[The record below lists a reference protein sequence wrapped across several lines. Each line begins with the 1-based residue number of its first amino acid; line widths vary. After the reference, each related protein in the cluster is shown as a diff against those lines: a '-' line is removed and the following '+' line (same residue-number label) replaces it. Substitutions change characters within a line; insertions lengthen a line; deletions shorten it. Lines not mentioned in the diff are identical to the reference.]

1 MSTKLQEAKK
11 LIVSLK
17 PKSPIAEQFRSIR
30 TSIEFASVNTEM
42 KVLIVTSSEQNSGK
56 SLISSNLALTFAQK
70 GSKTLLIDADL
81 RNPSIKNYFYL
92 PKGRG
97 LSSLVKRKTSLEDVI
112 YETEEKNLFIL
123 PPGFV
128 VPNPADMLGS
138 ENMGELITILRQSF
152 DQIIIDTPPI
162 LVATDAVVASTFSD
176 GIIVVVRSGKSNKQ
190 NAKKALRSMNQ
201 SSTPIIGTIL
211 NDVKMSKHDYY
222 YASKSNRREWTR

>member
-1 MSTKLQEAKK
+1 MARKLQEAKK

-17 PKSPIAEQFRSIR
+17 PKSPISEQFRSIR

-42 KVLIVTSSEQNSGK
+42 KVIVVTSSEQNSGK

-70 GSKTLLIDADL
+70 GLKTLLIDADL
-81 RNPSIKNYFYL
+81 RNPSVKNYFYL

-97 LSSLVKRKTSLEDVI
+97 LSSLIKRKSSLEDVI
-112 YETEEKNLFIL
+112 YQTDEKNLFVL

-138 ENMGELITILRQSF
+138 EDMEELIEVLRQSF

-162 LVATDAVVASTFSD
+162 LVATDAVVVSSFSD
-176 GIIVVVRSGKSNKQ
+176 GILVVVRSGKTNKQ
-190 NAKKALRSMNQ
+190 SAKKALRSMNQ
-201 SSTPIIGTIL
+201 STTPIIGTIL
-211 NDVKMSKHDYY
+211 NDVKMNKYDYY
-222 YASKSNRREWTR
+222 YASKSNKREWIR